1 VVCPLGLGSGGGQ
14 LIKQLTA
21 FDTETLDRLR
31 VAVLFTDLHGRVVA
45 CNRHA
50 VELYGWSRDELVGR
64 LAEELAAAPV
74 DDATRAQI
82 AARITAGE
90 PWETDFAVRRKDGST
105 IVVHAVDSPFVDDDG
120 TVTGVVS
127 VTFDVTDRRR
137 TEDVQ
142 HFLADAT
149 TLLMTSLD
157 YAESLRQ
164 LAAVAVPFLGD
175 ICLVD
180 VADTHSITRVAAVH
194 ADPTKQ
200 ALVDLLAQRYPPDP
214 FGDHP
219 AVRVMASG
227 VPESSPKMTEEFL
240 RATSRDDEHF
250 RIVRELGFSSYICVP
265 LLARGKSLG
274 TLTLVSCSPDRR
286 FGPDDLAVVQELAW
300 RAALAADNARLFS
313 ERAYVARTLQASL
326 LPHTLPEIR
335 GVELAAR
342 YLAAGEG
349 NEVGG
354 DFFDAFDVGYG
365 TWAVVVGDVCGK
377 GADAAAIAG
386 LARHTIR
393 AAALK
398 ERRPSRILSTLN
410 DAILGDADVG
420 DARFCTVSTALV
432 RPNRGG
438 ARMTIATGGH
448 PLPWVLRAD
457 GRTEQV
463 GTAGLIVGVFP
474 ETNTRDD
481 VIDLGVGDAVVLY
494 TDGVV
499 EERDDHG
506 ISFGQDRLQQV
517 LHQATGLAA
526 SEIVDSVV
534 NAVTAFS
541 GREPRDDVAVV
552 ALRVTAAS

>member
-1 VVCPLGLGSGGGQ
+1 VGCPLGLGSGGGR
-14 LIKQLTA
+14 LIKQLAA
-21 FDTETLDRLR
+21 FDAETLDRLR
-31 VAVLFTDLHGRVVA
+31 VAVVFTDLHGRVLA
-45 CNRHA
+45 CNSHA
-50 VELYGWSRDELVGR
+50 EELYGWSRDELVGR
-64 LAEELAAAPV
+64 RTEELAAGPV
-74 DDATRAQI
+74 DETTRAQI
-82 AARITAGE
+82 AARIAAGE
-90 PWETDFAVRRKDGST
+90 PWQNDVAVRRKDGST
-105 IVVHAVDSPFVDDDG
+105 IVVHTVDSPFVDDDG

-137 TEDVQ
+137 SEDVQ

-149 TLLMTSLD
+149 TLLLTSLD
-157 YAESLRQ
+157 YGESLRQ
-164 LAAVAVPFLGD
+164 LATVVVPFLGD

-180 VADTHSITRVAAVH
+180 VADGPTVVRMAAVH
-194 ADPTKQ
+194 ADAEKQ
-200 ALVDLLAQRYPPDP
+200 PLVDILAERYSPDP
-214 FGDHP
+214 IGNHP

-227 VPESSPKMTEEFL
+227 EPESSPEMTEKFL
-240 RATSRDDEHF
+240 RATCRDEAHF
-250 RIVRELGFSSYICVP
+250 ELVRELGFSSYICVP

-286 FGPDDLAVVQELAW
+286 FGAADLAIAQEVAW

-326 LPHTLPEIR
+326 LPHTLPEIP

-365 TWAVVVGDVCGK
+365 TWSVVVGDVCGK

-386 LARHTIR
+386 LARHTVR

-398 ERRPSRILSTLN
+398 ERRPSRMLSILN
-410 DAILGDADVG
+410 DAIFGDADVS
-420 DARFCTVSTALV
+420 DARFCTVCTALV
-432 RPNRGG
+432 RPNRNG
-438 ARMTIATGGH
+438 ARMTLATGGH

-457 GRTEQV
+457 GTAEQV
-463 GTAGLIVGVFP
+463 GSAGLIVGVFP
-474 ETNTRDD
+474 EINVRDD
-481 VIDLGVGDAVVLY
+481 VIDLAVGDAVVLY

-506 ISFGQDRLQQV
+506 HTFGQGRLRQV
-517 LHQATGLAA
+517 LELSAGDAA
-526 SEIVDSVV
+526 ADIVEHVV

-541 GREPRDDVAVV
+541 EREPRDDIAVV
-552 ALRVTAAS
+552 VLRVVAAL